1 MAQSTT
7 YLSKTYSGNGNRNK
21 GTISVWCKFADT
33 DASAD
38 STIFGAGNISNDSD
52 CTFLCI
58 NPNGFGGTTTRKI
71 SFIIRIGGA
80 TVYKAESNALL
91 RDVNGW
97 YNIVVR
103 WDTTLGTPNCDIYL
117 NGEEVSYSSNTWSSL
132 SQNTNT
138 YIGSSAHP
146 HYIGRGAYC
155 DAMKNNYYEGS
166 MSHFHYC
173 DGYYYDASSFGSTD
187 STTGEWKI
195 NTSPSVSYGTNGF
208 WFFKDDNALTDHS
221 SNSNSYSLTAGTL
234 TKTEDCP
241 SNVFATLNPLHM
253 DDPTS
258 QYFLSNGN
266 LRQNVTNNDGHRETG
281 FTLHPKGL
289 KGYFE
294 VKCTVDPNFHL
305 GLQNVTSR
313 LLNTN
318 YYTLASPNYYYM
330 QSSNPVKIS
339 YANGGSSATHIADYF
354 SQISVGDIIGCAFDF
369 TGTNKNVWFH
379 KNGTYGNNGSG
390 VGNPATGA
398 YPAMTSTQLTADE
411 YEFIVSPNTG
421 SGDGQLDFNFGNGY
435 FATTAVSSAGTN
447 ASNNGIFEYD
457 VPAGY
462 TALST
467 KGLNL

>member
-1 MAQSTT
+1 MATSTT
-7 YLSKTYSGNGNRNK
+7 YLERTFAAGNRRKWTWSAWVKRANLGSNNWLFHTYVATSNECSIFFTPDDQFAFSIYTGNNNNGRLTTNRKFRDTSAWYHLQCVWDSGNSTAGNRMRMYVN
-21 GTISVWCKFADT
+21 GVEETSFAT
-33 DASAD
+33 D
-38 STIFGAGNISNDSD
+38 
-52 CTFLCI
+52 I
-58 NPNGFGGTTTRKI
+58 NPSLDYEPIFNSGINHTIGQYGNNDAGMRFSGSI
-71 SFIIRIGGA
+71 S
-80 TVYKAESNALL
+80 
-91 RDVNGW
+91 
-97 YNIVVR
+97 
-103 WDTTLGTPNCDIYL
+103 
-117 NGEEVSYSSNTWSSL
+117 
-132 SQNTNT
+132 
-138 YIGSSAHP
+138 H
-146 HYIGRGAYC
+146 
-155 DAMKNNYYEGS
+155 M
-166 MSHFHYC
+166 HFS
-173 DGYYYDASSFGSTD
+173 DGYAYDASTFGETD

-195 NTSPSVSYGTNGF
+195 KTNPTFTLGTNGF
-208 WFFKDDNALTDHS
+208 TILKDGNTITDQS
-221 SNSNSYSLTAGTL
+221 SNSNNWSASGTL
-234 TKTEDCP
+234 TKTEDNP

-253 DDPTS
+253 DDPAS
-258 QYFLSNGN
+258 QYFLSLGN

-318 YYTLASPNYYYM
+318 YYSLSSPNYYYM
-330 QSSNPVKIS
+330 QASNPVKIS
-339 YANGGSSATHIADYF
+339 YANGGSSATHIASYF

-421 SGDGQLDFNFGNGY
+421 SGNGQLDFNFGNGY
-435 FATTAVSSAGTN
+435 FGTTAVSSAGTN
-447 ASNNGIFEYD
+447 ASGNGIFEYD
-457 VPAGY
+457 VPTGY

>member
-1 MAQSTT
+1 MAST
-7 YLSKTYSGNGNRNK
+7 YLTRTFGSATSRTKFTVSLWLKKTFIGAENHFFNGYNSANYRFMIYFDSSDRLKIRNVDNGSETTEYVSNAKYRDVHGWYHVVVRIDTSQAGGNRIKAYVNGEQITSWATSTEPNQGSDFSLGASSYSNILGSYAGTNHFWDGGISHYHYCDGQSYGPTEFGQTDATTGEWSIKASPSVTYGNQGFFMFDDDSSLTDKSGNGNNF
-21 GTISVWCKFADT
+21 TV
-33 DASAD
+33 
-38 STIFGAGNISNDSD
+38 
-52 CTFLCI
+52 
-58 NPNGFGGTTTRKI
+58 GG
-71 SFIIRIGGA
+71 
-80 TVYKAESNALL
+80 
-91 RDVNGW
+91 
-97 YNIVVR
+97 
-103 WDTTLGTPNCDIYL
+103 
-117 NGEEVSYSSNTWSSL
+117 
-132 SQNTNT
+132 
-138 YIGSSAHP
+138 
-146 HYIGRGAYC
+146 
-155 DAMKNNYYEGS
+155 
-166 MSHFHYC
+166 
-173 DGYYYDASSFGSTD
+173 
-187 STTGEWKI
+187 
-195 NTSPSVSYGTNGF
+195 
-208 WFFKDDNALTDHS
+208 
-221 SNSNSYSLTAGTL
+221 GTL

-241 SNVFATLNPLHM
+241 SNVFATLNRLHM
-253 DDPTS
+253 DDPAS

-421 SGDGQLDFNFGNGY
+421 SGNGQLDFNFGNGY
-435 FATTAVSSAGTN
+435 FGTTAVSSAGTN

-457 VPAGY
+457 VPTGY

-467 KGLNL
+467 KGLNI

>member
-1 MAQSTT
+1 MANT
-7 YLSKTYSGNGNRNK
+7 YLTRTH
-21 GTISVWCKFADT
+21 GTPTNAKKHTFSVWVKLSGDT
-33 DASAD
+33 TDHD
-38 STIFGAGNISNDSD
+38 YMFGIYNNSNDRSNYYVTSASD
-52 CTFLCI
+52 FTLR
-58 NPNGFGGTTTRKI
+58 NEATVGGTNYRYFYTNRK
-71 SFIIRIGGA
+71 FRDC
-80 TVYKAESNALL
+80 NA
-91 RDVNGW
+91 W
-97 YNIVVR
+97 YNIIVAV
-103 WDTTLGTPNCDIYL
+103 DTTQATESDRVKVYV
-117 NGEEVSYSSNTWSSL
+117 NGVQETSFSTTLYP
-132 SQNTNT
+132 SQNSDDLMNSS
-138 YIGSSAHP
+138 GSTV
-146 HYIGRGAYC
+146 YVGQRGGSYGYL
-155 DAMKNNYYEGS
+155 DGS
-166 MSHFHYC
+166 MSHMHFI
-173 DGYYYDASSFGSTD
+173 DGTAYDASAFGETD
-187 STTGEWKI
+187 ATTGEWKI
-195 NTSPSVSYGTNGF
+195 KTSPSVTYGNNGF
-208 WFFKDDNALTDHS
+208 FILKDGNTITDS
-221 SNSNSYSLTAGTL
+221 STNSNNFSLGGGTL

-241 SNVFATLNPLHM
+241 SNVFATLNRLHM
-253 DDPTS
+253 DDPAS

-305 GLQNVTSR
+305 GLQNAASK
-313 LLNTN
+313 LGQTN

-421 SGDGQLDFNFGNGY
+421 SGNGQLDFNFGNGY
-435 FATTAVSSAGTN
+435 FGTTAVSSAGTN
-447 ASNNGIFEYD
+447 ASGIGIFEYD
-457 VPAGY
+457 VPSGGY